1 MLSHASLSIAGAKVL
16 LYNISSKCFCHF
28 FRFIFYFSW
37 LSDRYKCTFFLCSF
51 GLTQKN
57 QICFTP
63 SPLGRSLF
71 LLLFVLP
78 FYFSS
83 FPLIFLPLILNFQPS
98 ILNWPKAGVFLS
110 FLAGFSPIYAGFFL
124 FSAYLFKWNKRES
137 ISILTGFNFDSR
149 LSYPV
154 FFLIYLNI
162 AIANFFYTLHT
173 RSHFINNQSL
183 SVKGVKSKSHK
194 NNSGALRALKFLY
207 KYSAKGFG
215 NVRASS
221 GHSFTQAQHL
231 MQRTGSL
238 IISPFCMEIAP
249 TGQISTQCPHRL
261 QREAST
267 SGADGAAAF
276 FSL

>member
-1 MLSHASLSIAGAKVL
+1 MIP
-16 LYNISSKCFCHF
+16 
-28 FRFIFYFSW
+28 
-37 LSDRYKCTFFLCSF
+37 F
-51 GLTQKN
+51 G
-57 QICFTP
+57 
-63 SPLGRSLF
+63 
-71 LLLFVLP
+71 FV
-78 FYFSS
+78 
-83 FPLIFLPLILNFQPS
+83 
-98 ILNWPKAGVFLS
+98 
-110 FLAGFSPIYAGFFL
+110 
-124 FSAYLFKWNKRES
+124 
-137 ISILTGFNFDSR
+137 FDSR

-154 FFLIYLNI
+154 FFLIYLII